1 VELWCQTPLKLVGTS
16 TYYAE
21 ATNGLCTSF
30 LRTAVTH
37 NCRVVPN
44 PTASDQTVC
53 SNGSNTQTLTATATG
68 NTITWYS
75 AATGGSIVSSPT
87 QVVGVGLTMQSHLL
101 KLYK

>member
-1 VELWCQTPLKLVGTS
+1 
-16 TYYAE
+16 
-21 ATNGLCTSF
+21 
-30 LRTAVTH
+30 
-37 NCRVVPN
+37 VVPN

-87 QVVGVGLTMQSHLL
+87 QVGVGSSTYYAESSIEIV
-101 KLYK
+101 